1 MSEYTIAVPMH
12 DRRALEVIRDA
23 INDPDS
29 LHDMVYA
36 AFRAKVPD
44 WAKHGWEL
52 RAVAG
57 AEEIIVT
64 ARRKT

>member
-1 MSEYTIAVPMH
+1 MSEHTIVLFMKR
-12 DRRALEVIRDA
+12 DEALDLIADA

-29 LHDMVYA
+29 IHDMVYA
-36 AFRAKVPD
+36 VFRAKVPD
-44 WAKHGWEL
+44 WAEHGWEL

-57 AEEIIVT
+57 VGSIIVT